1 LSTNDFMPAAGIQA
15 CPLGRDGV
23 ISGSLGLCR
32 SAGGLFVPAVKMVLA
47 ISVLL
52 AALPMAGCGSNLG
65 TSVPTWAGGEPPGL
79 PPATAATADYP
90 NVYDVPPKRRT
101 KLISEAEQTKLQADL
116 NALRNHVSAEG
127 DAAQREKASEQRK

>member
-1 LSTNDFMPAAGIQA
+1 MSVAEIRA

-32 SAGGLFVPAVKMVLA
+32 SAGGQFVPAVKMVLA

-52 AALPMAGCGSNLG
+52 AALPVAGCESNLG
-65 TSVPTWAGGEPPGL
+65 TRVPPWAGGEPPGL
-79 PPATAATADYP
+79 PPATATATDYP

-101 KLISEAEQTKLQADL
+101 KLISEAEQSKLRAELD
-116 NALRNHVSAEG
+116 ALRNHVTAE
-127 DAAQREKASEQRK
+127 DEAAQREKASEQRK

>member
-1 LSTNDFMPAAGIQA
+1 
-15 CPLGRDGV
+15 V
-23 ISGSLGLCR
+23 
-32 SAGGLFVPAVKMVLA
+32 VLA

-52 AALPMAGCGSNLG
+52 AVLPMAGCGSNLG
-65 TSVPTWAGGEPPGL
+65 TNVPPWAGGEPPGL
-79 PPATAATADYP
+79 PPPATAAATDYP

-101 KLISEAEQTKLQADL
+101 KLISEAEQSKLQADL